1 MVLILLWKM
10 VKFMGRSALVI
21 ALKVAITLPKFLWR
35 TAHPTI
41 STNFIRR
48 PSVRCATVAQTEY
61 AERSFH
67 SNRFHNR
74 CILGPWRRDVEYFGR
89 FLRWCRLVNA
99 IIKKKLYAMII
110 RTHDK
115 EKNLFR
121 KIDVSFSLYAL
132 SKSRLIKFSM
142 RSNSKILYNLW
153 QYLPLLLLI
162 FIPIS
167 EHYIFF

>member
-1 MVLILLWKM
+1 
-10 VKFMGRSALVI
+10 
-21 ALKVAITLPKFLWR
+21 
-35 TAHPTI
+35 
-41 STNFIRR
+41 
-48 PSVRCATVAQTEY
+48 
-61 AERSFH
+61 
-67 SNRFHNR
+67 
-74 CILGPWRRDVEYFGR
+74 
-89 FLRWCRLVNA
+89 
-99 IIKKKLYAMII
+99 MII

-153 QYLPLLLLI
+153 QYFPLLLLT

-167 EHYIFF
+167 EHDISL